1 MVCAS
6 IVIGTKGN
14 ARRTMNRTELDKA
27 IAAKEF
33 EYLESIAK
41 LIADNPTVTLADLR
55 QQHGIT
61 Y

>member
-1 MVCAS
+1 
-6 IVIGTKGN
+6 
-14 ARRTMNRTELDKA
+14 MNRTELDKA